1 MALNDVALCSRALIR
16 LGAAP
21 ITSFDD
27 GTAESEVA
35 GALFGP
41 VRDALLSA
49 YAWSFASGQVA
60 LSELVESPVADY
72 QNAFQ
77 LPNDF
82 LRAISA
88 GQGGRGRGLNYR
100 IARGHLHCNAEELI
114 LTYIFRPEEESFPPY
129 FDMAVIARLAAEFCI
144 PVTENTS
151 RADALYRMAD
161 IEFSRARQ
169 IDAQQDSPNRLESF
183 PLIDIRG

>member
-21 ITSFDD
+21 ITSFAD
-27 GTAESEVA
+27 GTAESEIA
-35 GALFGP
+35 NALYGP
-41 VRDALLSA
+41 TRDALLSA
-49 YAWSFASGQVA
+49 YAWGFASGQVSLTL
-60 LSELVESPVADY
+60 LSQSPLADY

-100 IARGHLHCNAEELI
+100 LMRGALHTDAQEVVLS
-114 LTYIFRPEEESFPPY
+114 YIFRPEEEEFPPY
-129 FDMAVIARLAAEFCI
+129 FDMVMISRLAAEFCI
-144 PVTENTS
+144 PLTENTS
-151 RADALYRMAD
+151 RADALLRLAD
-161 IEFSRARQ
+161 LEFSKARQ
-169 IDAQQDSPNRLESF
+169 IDAQQDSPNGIENFS
-183 PLIDIRG
+183 LIDVRG